1 MKFLI
6 KWYDFNYSLTEFFLL
21 IDILKQH
28 TTSIELK
35 QFAVKIM
42 EESGSFDYTKHYLSK
57 TEKKARD
64 EVQILGGNP
73 MLEQL
78 MDFLSVQD

>member
-1 MKFLI
+1 
-6 KWYDFNYSLTEFFLL
+6 
-21 IDILKQH
+21 
-28 TTSIELK
+28 
-35 QFAVKIM
+35 M

>member
-42 EESGSFDYTKHYLSK
+42 EEYGSFDYTKHYLSK
-57 TEKKARD
+57 TEKK
-64 EVQILGGNP
+64 VIIIIIIFII
-73 MLEQL
+73 MLYS
-78 MDFLSVQD
+78 FGIFASIH